1 MNDKL
6 DHLKSLSSRWA
17 IFPLHWVDGGVCSC
31 STTCQSPGKH
41 PLIRNGVHGAT
52 QDMDKITAW
61 HNNWPFA
68 NWAIACGGASRL
80 LVVDVDDDRGG
91 DAVMREL
98 SGGEYPDC
106 PTVKTGSGGNHY
118 YFTAPEEWNPKNS
131 ASSIAAGV
139 DIRTNGGYV
148 VAPGSNHIQGM
159 YAWSEFEDEPAPPA
173 PQWLIDR
180 INQAQVEKA
189 QGKEIQRNDRGLIT
203 TGWHQWILDRTA
215 ELYAKGL
222 SQEIVVLAI
231 REEIPKQL
239 DLDRIGRTVSDKEII
254 DAYNGASGKFP
265 VIDTRDMAEADEMRK
280 AIIERQNYFAEH
292 EKKPI
297 EVVKETTL
305 QKSLFD
311 RVKGPLRLLY
321 EYCLDSP
328 RKQPEMSLAAA
339 LTTFGA
345 VLGGKVETRTGLR
358 SNIYTI
364 AVCGS
369 GGGKDGPRKAC
380 KKALIESSMDAWIGA
395 DYWASSTAIHTQL
408 TEHRKRVCF
417 VDEFGKVIAAVGDP
431 KASTHL
437 KEIPNILLKVWGAA
451 DGRYDGAAYADA
463 KKNVLIEEPHM
474 CVFGTTTHGTLF
486 SALTTESY
494 KDGLLARCMIVPAS
508 DNLPQL
514 NHEYS
519 PQPPPWGLV
528 DIFTAWHKYGVGDL
542 LGCRRVHETSTAY
555 KMLNEYSDECDRR
568 IRTGQDELMTL
579 YTRCAEK
586 ARKVALIYACAIT
599 DPDAD
604 EPPVIDED
612 AAQWA
617 IDYVEA
623 TTNYAL
629 QECHRSIAETGHER
643 ELVLLEHHIR
653 QRAEGFTLSELA
665 RSYRRI
671 PKGKLDE
678 L

>member
-1 MNDKL
+1 MYE
-6 DHLKSLSSRWA
+6 WA
-17 IFPLHWVDGGVCSC
+17 
-31 STTCQSPGKH
+31 
-41 PLIRNGVHGAT
+41 
-52 QDMDKITAW
+52 
-61 HNNWPFA
+61 
-68 NWAIACGGASRL
+68 
-80 LVVDVDDDRGG
+80 
-91 DAVMREL
+91 
-98 SGGEYPDC
+98 
-106 PTVKTGSGGNHY
+106 
-118 YFTAPEEWNPKNS
+118 
-131 ASSIAAGV
+131 
-139 DIRTNGGYV
+139 
-148 VAPGSNHIQGM
+148 
-159 YAWSEFEDEPAPPA
+159 EFEDEDAPPA

-180 INQAQVEKA
+180 INDAQSVKA
-189 QGKEIQRNDRGLIT
+189 KAANIVCNERGLIT
-203 TGWHQWILDRTA
+203 SGWHDWILARTA
-215 ELYAKGL
+215 QLYSVGIG
-222 SQEIVVLAI
+222 EENIVALI
-231 REEIPKQL
+231 RAEIPKNL
-239 DLDRIGRTVSDKEII
+239 DLSRQGRTITDKEIL
-254 DAYNGASGKFP
+254 DAYNGASGKYP
-265 VIDTRDMAEADEMRK
+265 VIDARDLAEADEMRQ
-280 AIIERQNYFAEH
+280 AMLQRQNLFDQQA
-292 EKKPI
+292 KVP
-297 EVVKETTL
+297 VRTAGATAL
-305 QKSLFD
+305 PKSLFD
-311 RVKGPLRLLY
+311 RIKGPLRLLY

-328 RKQPEMSLAAA
+328 RRQPEMSLAAA

-358 SNIYTI
+358 SNIYTV

-380 KKALIESSMDAWIGA
+380 KKALIEASMDAWIGA

-408 TEHRKRVCF
+408 TEHRQRVCF
-417 VDEFGKVIAAVGDP
+417 VDEFGKVVAAVGDP
-431 KASTHL
+431 KAATHL

-463 KKNVLIEEPHM
+463 KKNVLIEEPHL

-494 KDGLLARCMIVPAS
+494 KDGLLARCIVVPAS

-528 DIFTAWHKYGVGDL
+528 DIFTAWHKYGVGNL
-542 LGCRRVHETSTAY
+542 LACRRVHETTEAY
-555 KMLNEYSDECDRR
+555 ELLNNYSDDCDRK
-568 IRTGQDELMTL
+568 IRAGQDDLMTL

-586 ARKVALIYACAIT
+586 ARKVALIYACAIS

-604 EPPVIDED
+604 EPPVIDAA

-629 QECHRSIAETGHER
+629 QECQRSIAETGHER
-643 ELVLLEHHIR
+643 ELVLLEQHIR
-653 QRAEGFTLSELA
+653 QRAEGFTLTDLA

-678 L
+678 LRTELADQGRIIYRDELPSNGKGRPQTWVQAV